1 MVLSPGARLG
11 PYEILAVIGAG
22 GMGEVHKGSDPRLDR
37 SVAIKV
43 IPHEF
48 STDPDPSAGSG
59 SSRAKSRDER
69 RAHGRAAECSRPN
82 NSRAL
87 AAPFADALAHLEE
100 EELKE
105 A

>member
-1 MVLSPGARLG
+1 MSLAAGTRLG
-11 PYEILAVIGAG
+11 PDEILGLIGSG
-22 GMGEVHKGSDPRLDR
+22 GMGEFYRARDTRLGRTVVIKLLPTEVSADP
-37 SVAIKV
+37 
-43 IPHEF
+43 
-48 STDPDPSAGSG
+48 
-59 SSRAKSRDER
+59 ER